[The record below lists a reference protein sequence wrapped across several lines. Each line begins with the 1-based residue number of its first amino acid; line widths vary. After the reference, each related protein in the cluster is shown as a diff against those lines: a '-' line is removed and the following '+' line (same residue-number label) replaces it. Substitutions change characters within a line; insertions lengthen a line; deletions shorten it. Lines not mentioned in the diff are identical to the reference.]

1 MHPSPGVLARCRRLV
16 LGADRLGSLRK
27 GAQECKAT
35 VGFARIGAGALMV
48 KGEGIACECGG
59 LRHLG
64 KEQGHKWRSESNLVA
79 RARDTWGFDGKKA
92 LG

>member
-1 MHPSPGVLARCRRLV
+1 MAAFVRARKSVKRPWGL
-16 LGADRLGSLRK
+16 S
-27 GAQECKAT
+27 
-35 VGFARIGAGALMV
+35 RIGAGALMV

>member
-1 MHPSPGVLARCRRLV
+1 MAAFVRARKSVKQLWG
-16 LGADRLGSLRK
+16 LS
-27 GAQECKAT
+27 
-35 VGFARIGAGALMV
+35 RIGAGALMV